1 MALRDKITVRLDGS
15 VPPKE
20 RVLEVVAT
28 SPGGTVSMVLAP
40 PFVEIIEATRGG
52 RVKSWKRA
60 HQDHVVSIDFTSGK

>member
-28 SPGGTVSMVLAP
+28 SPGGTVKATYEP
-40 PFVEIIEATRGG
+40 PFIEVDEKTRGG
-52 RVKSWKRA
+52 TVKVW
-60 HQDHVVSIDFTSGK
+60 